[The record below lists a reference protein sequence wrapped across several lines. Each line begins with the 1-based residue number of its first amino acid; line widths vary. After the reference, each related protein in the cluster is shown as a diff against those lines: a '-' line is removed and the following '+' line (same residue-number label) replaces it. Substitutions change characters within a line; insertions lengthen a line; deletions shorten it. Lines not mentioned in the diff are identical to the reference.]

1 MTIDY
6 DNLTVITVE
15 KDVSQ
20 TKRRTRLGDPEHH
33 PLAAQLRAMA
43 VDDSFFIEGG
53 ERSSCRPMIT
63 LGKRLGVHLVAR
75 DVDEDEVYQTKGVR
89 LWRIDESQV
98 RTRTR
103 KVAEPAAEAPAAVED
118 DDDF

>member
-6 DNLTVITVE
+6 DTLTVITVE

-53 ERSSCRPMIT
+53 ERSACRPMIT
-63 LGKRLGVHLVAR
+63 LGKKLGVHLVAR

-103 KVAEPAAEAPAAVED
+103 KTVEPEVVDPVIPED
-118 DDDF
+118 DDF